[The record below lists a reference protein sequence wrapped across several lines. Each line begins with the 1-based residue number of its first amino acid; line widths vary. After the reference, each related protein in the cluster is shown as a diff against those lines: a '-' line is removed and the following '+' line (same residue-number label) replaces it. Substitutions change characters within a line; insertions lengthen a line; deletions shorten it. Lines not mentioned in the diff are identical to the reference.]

1 MSRFF
6 TPTKHHLKLM
16 IITKM
21 LKICFVSICELRMPK
36 ICYVK
41 SPTFENIL
49 SCSFQYDKRNIT
61 SSTYASMQW
70 YEDNLDFNK
79 LSLTSS
85 CDICAKLKIFKTLD
99 KTTISK
105 QATHKQI
112 TTIG

>member
-1 MSRFF
+1 MI
-6 TPTKHHLKLM
+6 TPQ
-16 IITKM
+16 M
-21 LKICFVSICELRMPK
+21 LKICFVSICELGTPK

-41 SPTFENIL
+41 GPTFENIF
-49 SCSFQYDKRNIT
+49 SYSFQYNKRNIT
-61 SSTYASMQW
+61 FSTYASMQW

-85 CDICAKLKIFKTLD
+85 CDICAKLKIFQVLRALH

-105 QATHKQI
+105 QARHKQI